1 MMSKQIKHKKLW
13 SALALILLSGSAM
26 AQQKIT
32 VQEAVDR
39 ALQNNLQIKQTEFQ
53 MSIAEQD
60 VLQARMNFYPTLN
73 AGGNWGQSWGLSF
86 DQTAGRLVTQSVNS
100 AGLRVSSSFDL
111 FQGFQKINTV
121 KANKYS
127 LLASESN
134 VERAKNDLTL
144 SVLTTYLEALTNYD
158 MMLASQD
165 QLKLSQEQLRVME
178 INVEAGNRTL
188 ADLYQAQNQ
197 VATDEF
203 NVTTSENA
211 YELAILN
218 LKQLMEMDPN
228 VEIVLDRPNIESIK
242 LSSNPAIAS
251 DIFNTAV
258 SRFPE
263 IKAAEFQTKVAE
275 TNIDIARAGYY
286 PSLSFSA
293 GIGTNY
299 SSQARDFN
307 SQQILPFGDQIER
320 NRNESIGVNL
330 SIPIFNNY
338 RTRISVRKAKINYL
352 NAQTNEQLAK
362 NNLNKVINQAVLDL
376 RSAEKRLYSAEVAT
390 QAANQAYEV
399 MKLRYNEGMTNSVEL
414 NTTLIA
420 KNRAEFEYIQAKYN
434 LVFRNKLIDFYLGNP
449 IQL

>member
-1 MMSKQIKHKKLW
+1 MSKQIKQKKLW
-13 SALALILLSGSAM
+13 SALVLILLGGTTL

-53 MSIAEQD
+53 MAISEQD
-60 VLQARMNFYPTLN
+60 VVQAKMNFYPTLN

-86 DQTAGRLVTQSVNS
+86 DQTAGRLITQSVNS
-100 AGLRVSSSFDL
+100 AGMRLSSSFDL

-165 QLKLSQEQLRVME
+165 QVKLSKEQLNMMQ

-197 VATDEF
+197 VATDEY

-211 YELAILN
+211 YQLALLN

-228 VEIVLDRPNIESIK
+228 VSIELDRPDIESIR
-242 LSSNPAIAS
+242 LSSNPAVAS
-251 DIFNTAV
+251 DIYNTAV
-258 SRFPE
+258 MNFPE
-263 IKAAEFQTKVAE
+263 IQAAEFQTKVAE
-275 TNIDIARAGYY
+275 TNIDIAKGGYY

-299 SSQARDFN
+299 SSQARDFV

-320 NRNESIGVNL
+320 NRNESIGLNL

-390 QAANQAYEV
+390 QAATQAFDV
-399 MKLRYNEGMTNSVEL
+399 MKLRYDEGMTNSVEL

>member
-258 SRFPE
+258 
-263 IKAAEFQTKVAE
+263 
-275 TNIDIARAGYY
+275 
-286 PSLSFSA
+286 
-293 GIGTNY
+293 
-299 SSQARDFN
+299 
-307 SQQILPFGDQIER
+307 
-320 NRNESIGVNL
+320 
-330 SIPIFNNY
+330 
-338 RTRISVRKAKINYL
+338 
-352 NAQTNEQLAK
+352 
-362 NNLNKVINQAVLDL
+362 
-376 RSAEKRLYSAEVAT
+376 
-390 QAANQAYEV
+390 
-399 MKLRYNEGMTNSVEL
+399 
-414 NTTLIA
+414 
-420 KNRAEFEYIQAKYN
+420 
-434 LVFRNKLIDFYLGNP
+434 
-449 IQL
+449 

>member
-1 MMSKQIKHKKLW
+1 
-13 SALALILLSGSAM
+13 
-26 AQQKIT
+26 
-32 VQEAVDR
+32 
-39 ALQNNLQIKQTEFQ
+39 
-53 MSIAEQD
+53 
-60 VLQARMNFYPTLN
+60 
-73 AGGNWGQSWGLSF
+73 
-86 DQTAGRLVTQSVNS
+86 
-100 AGLRVSSSFDL
+100 
-111 FQGFQKINTV
+111 TV

-165 QLKLSQEQLRVME
+165 QVKLSQEQLRVME

-376 RSAEKRLYSAEVAT
+376 KSAEKRLYSAEVAT

-399 MKLRYNEGMTNSVEL
+399 MKLRYNEG
-414 NTTLIA
+414 
-420 KNRAEFEYIQAKYN
+420 
-434 LVFRNKLIDFYLGNP
+434 
-449 IQL
+449 

>member
-1 MMSKQIKHKKLW
+1 MSKQIKHKKLW

-165 QLKLSQEQLRVME
+165 QVKLSQEQLRVME

-258 SRFPE
+258 SRLPE

-299 SSQARDFN
+299 SSQARDFV

-399 MKLRYNEGMTNSVEL
+399 MKLRYDEGMTNSVEL

>member
-1 MMSKQIKHKKLW
+1 MSKQIKHKKLW

>member
-165 QLKLSQEQLRVME
+165 QVKLSQEQLRVME

-258 SRFPE
+258 SRLPE

-299 SSQARDFN
+299 SSQARDFV

-399 MKLRYNEGMTNSVEL
+399 MKLRYDEGMTNSVEL

>member
-1 MMSKQIKHKKLW
+1 M
-13 SALALILLSGSAM
+13 ALILLSGSAM

-165 QLKLSQEQLRVME
+165 QVKLSQEQLRVME

-299 SSQARDFN
+299 SSQARDFV

-399 MKLRYNEGMTNSVEL
+399 MKLRYDEGMTNSVEL

>member
-1 MMSKQIKHKKLW
+1 MSKQIKHKKLW

-165 QLKLSQEQLRVME
+165 QVKLSQEQLRVME

-258 SRFPE
+258 SRLPE

-399 MKLRYNEGMTNSVEL
+399 MKLRYDEGMTNSVEL

>member
-1 MMSKQIKHKKLW
+1 MSKQIKHKKLW

-165 QLKLSQEQLRVME
+165 QVKLSQEQLRVME

-399 MKLRYNEGMTNSVEL
+399 MKLRYDEGMTNSVEL